1 MFADVRATN
10 CSTAYIRTKEM
21 QMMTRSAEVTKEDVS
36 PATFTSKPSKQVARD
51 DKPEDDDGFSRLD
64 DLWFEKGERS

>member
-1 MFADVRATN
+1 
-10 CSTAYIRTKEM
+10 
-21 QMMTRSAEVTKEDVS
+21 MMTRSAEVTKEDVS

-51 DKPEDDDGFSRLD
+51 DKKEDDDGFSRLD